1 MDKLRLANAK
11 LQAEPGNAALK
22 LMDCVFSVEEMV
34 NGNPSGVT
42 KSKDDDR
49 KKTIKPLPAE
59 KMKFINGT
67 LYFVSQYQCTMVACA
82 GYGGCIDRCMVTIQS
97 IHIPHRYST
106 RKMGENRN
114 GQRNSK
120 ENDAKM
126 YTLLQ

>member
-67 LYFVSQYQCTMVACA
+67 LYFVSQYQCTC
-82 GYGGCIDRCMVTIQS
+82 RCMVTIQS
-97 IHIPHRYST
+97 IHAYIPYRYST
-106 RKMGENRN
+106 RKMGGNRS

-126 YTLLQ
+126 YRLLQ